1 MLKFSYQGV
10 LQAIFV
16 QEIKNQIIMTKFYNI
31 FSIDFS
37 AIRTFLKELPAASS
51 NAIHR

>member
-1 MLKFSYQGV
+1 MLKFSYEV
-10 LQAIFV
+10 ALQAIFV
-16 QEIKNQIIMTKFYNI
+16 QEIKNQIIMTKFYNV
-31 FSIDFS
+31 FSINFK